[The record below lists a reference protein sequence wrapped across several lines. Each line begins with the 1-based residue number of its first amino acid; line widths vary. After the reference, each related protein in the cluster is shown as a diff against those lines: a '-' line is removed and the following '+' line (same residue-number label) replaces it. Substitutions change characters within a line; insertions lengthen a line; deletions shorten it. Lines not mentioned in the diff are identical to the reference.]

1 MSSLVN
7 SLKRQNMLLQ
17 EENERHAN
25 GLDNLASML
34 NEALLVLDG
43 HDANYVANIRARLG
57 IAQPVSAAVSP
68 PISDAVIEER
78 EMLLAANL

>member
-25 GLDNLASML
+25 GLDNLANML
-34 NEALLVLDG
+34 NEALLVLDR
-43 HDANYVANIRARLG
+43 HDANCASDLRGRLG
-57 IAQPVSAAVSP
+57 IPQPGAGASP
-68 PISDAVIEER
+68 VIDPRSKEER
-78 EMLLAANL
+78 NGS